1 MLERP
6 FNERDPAMFTY
17 FEGYHPRVWSG
28 LVKRGLVRKMTGLRF
43 CQNIMLPDALKFN
56 ALAAPGG
63 EFHRLFEELGAPMYI
78 DRLQGG
84 VYIDNYPYDPK
95 LLNLYRDSGRF
106 WGFQMHEWMSN
117 YTSDIHKLT
126 SNGCPSWSA
135 EDIESTLR
143 RAYPGKC
150 LFLEAMRPHE
160 MAALGFPETVEQFCA
175 HAAWLFERRL
185 EEVGELI
192 PCDSAYLAF
201 KYELEA
207 MGLGKTHRFMPEV
220 GAQSVDSKLQIV
232 YARSMARA
240 YGAEFGVYYEPW
252 GGDPFSACCYNRV
265 SADNEWG
272 IGASDDFPFQTMGE
286 NGGSSRSLQRR
297 IHLYSYF
304 SGADFMS
311 EEWGMCN
318 TFYDW
323 NDHELTPYGK
333 IKYDFLDL
341 VEKYPDQ
348 GKKLTPVAVVLPRNL
363 SVLETIRAQGKAFGY
378 PQTGHAADALE
389 TMRAGLR
396 ALFSDRVPMVGTET
410 ENFLNTE
417 IPDALDLIHSDAP
430 TLADYDYLVD
440 LSGGEIP
447 TSLAHKVIS
456 VAEAPDVARRALPCN
471 VTGGAHW
478 MVNETADG
486 GHYLILFN
494 HSGIVRSVSAGELTI
509 PEAALTATVTL
520 KGDRHLERLE
530 GSTAVTKTPDGY
542 KITIAPGDWF
552 LGKF

>member
-1 MLERP
+1 
-6 FNERDPAMFTY
+6 MFTY

-28 LVKRGLVRKMTGLRF
+28 LIKRGLVRKMTGLRF
-43 CQNIMLPDALKFN
+43 CQNIMLPDELKFN

-63 EFHRLFEELGAPMYI
+63 EFHRLFEEMECPMYI

-84 VYIDNYPYDPK
+84 VYIDDYPYDQG
-95 LLNLYRDSGRF
+95 LLDMYRASGRF

-117 YTSDIHKLT
+117 YTSDIYKLT

-135 EDIESTLR
+135 EDIEATIR
-143 RAYPGKC
+143 RSYPGKC
-150 LFLEAMRPHE
+150 LFLEAMLPQE
-160 MAALGFPETVEQFCA
+160 MAALGRPETVEQFCA

-185 EEVGELI
+185 EQVGELI

-207 MGLGKTHRFMPEV
+207 MGAGKLHRFMPEV
-220 GAQSVDSKLQIV
+220 GAQTPDSRLQIV
-232 YARSMARA
+232 YARSLARA
-240 YGAEFGVYYEPW
+240 YGSEFGVYYEPW

-272 IGASDDFPFQTMGE
+272 IGASADFPFQTMGE

-297 IHLYSYF
+297 VHLYGYF
-304 SGADFMS
+304 SGANFMS

-323 NDHELTPYGK
+323 DDHELTPYGR

-341 VEKYPDQ
+341 VEKYPDP
-348 GKKLTPVAVVLPRNL
+348 GKKLAPVAVVLPRNL
-363 SVLETIRAQGKAFGY
+363 AVLETIRARGTAFGY
-378 PQTGHAADALE
+378 PQTGHAAESLE
-389 TMRAGLR
+389 TVRQGLR
-396 ALFSDRVPMVGTET
+396 ALFSDRIPMVGTET
-410 ENFLNTE
+410 ENLLNSE
-417 IPDALDLIHSDAP
+417 IPDAFDLIHADAP
-430 TLADYDYLVD
+430 TLGEYEYLVD

-447 TSLAHKVIS
+447 AALAHKVVS
-456 VAEAPDVARRALPCN
+456 VAEAPEAARRALPCD
-471 VTGGAHW
+471 VCGGAHW

-494 HSGIVRSVSAGELTI
+494 HSGVVRSVSAGEFTI
-509 PEAALTATVTL
+509 PEAALTAAVTL
-520 KGDRHLERLE
+520 KGNRHLMPLE
-530 GSTAVTKTPDGY
+530 GSRTIVRTEEGY
-542 KITIAPGDWF
+542 RITIEPGDWF